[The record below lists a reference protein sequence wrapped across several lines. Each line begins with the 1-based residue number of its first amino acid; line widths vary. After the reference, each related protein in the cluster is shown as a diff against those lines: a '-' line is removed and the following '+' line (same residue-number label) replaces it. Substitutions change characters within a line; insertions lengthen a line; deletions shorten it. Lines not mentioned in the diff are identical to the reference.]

1 MRAKS
6 GAGRGGASKSART
19 SAASEG
25 ASLSPL
31 AREIRKKQPFES
43 PAVEA
48 FLSVMRTASA
58 LGGPVE
64 RLLKGHDLSAA
75 TYNVLRILRGAWAAG
90 LEHGRACHEIGEHMV
105 AQVPD
110 VTRLV
115 DRLVDAGFVERT
127 RCEKDRRVVY
137 VRITKAGLD
146 LLARI
151 DRPLLDLHAA
161 QLGHLTQA
169 EIAGLCGLLARV
181 REGERAPGEPREEA
195 GA

>member
-1 MRAKS
+1 V
-6 GAGRGGASKSART
+6 
-19 SAASEG
+19 
-25 ASLSPL
+25 
-31 AREIRKKQPFES
+31 
-43 PAVEA
+43 VEA

-64 RLLKGHDLSAA
+64 RLLKGHDLSSA

-115 DRLVDAGFVERT
+115 DRLAEAGLVERT

-137 VRITKAGLD
+137 VRITRAGLD
-146 LLARI
+146 LLGKI
-151 DRPLLDLHAA
+151 DAPLLELHAA
-161 QLGHLTQA
+161 QLGHLRPA
-169 EIAGLCGLLARV
+169 EIAQLCELLARA
-181 REGERAPGEPREEA
+181 RGGAAEEE
-195 GA
+195 